1 MTNATNQSPQS
12 TTQFALDRLGKAIA
26 TAKRLGFVVRSEWL
40 GGSAT
45 GWCELGGKRILFVD
59 LSLSVHEQ
67 LEQVEAAI
75 EALQAERNK
84 TA

>member
-1 MTNATNQSPQS
+1 MSNAPHQGPPAS
-12 TTQFALDRLGKAIA
+12 TQFALDRLQQALA
-26 TAKRLGFVVRSEWL
+26 VAKRSGFVVRSEWL

-75 EALQAERNK
+75 RTYAAEKRQS
-84 TA
+84 T

>member
-1 MTNATNQSPQS
+1 MTHAANQSPQP
-12 TTQFALDRLGKAIA
+12 TTQFALDRLEKALAI
-26 TAKRLGFVVRSEWL
+26 AKRLGFIVRSEWL

-45 GWCELGGKRILFVD
+45 GWCEMGGKRILFVD

-75 EALQAERNK
+75 EALRAERNK
-84 TA
+84 PA